1 MARPGG
7 DVVSKLQAELLRL
20 SAANPFQVLGIPA
33 FADGDVVRA
42 AYLGATKRCHPTL
55 FALHGPDA
63 RELSNEIFLIIRRA
77 YTELANDE
85 QRRFWRERIATT
97 AAVTAAAPKPP
108 APRRNPTPPPPA
120 TPPAAAKP
128 EPPRRTAAPAAPA
141 RPPAP
146 AASPKRDVT
155 SLLEQVRTRPQR
167 IEDALFHLKKGRFR
181 QAREA
186 LHAVAAEDPQN
197 KRVRTFLHLSWGLEH
212 RATGNFDEATRELER
227 ALTIDP
233 TCAEAEKALREV
245 RDKTKKGIF
254 SKIFGR
260 E

>member
-20 SAANPFQVLGIPA
+20 SAANPFQVLGIPP

-42 AYLGATKRCHPTL
+42 AYLGAAKRCHPTL
-55 FALHGPDA
+55 FTLHGPDA
-63 RELSNEIFLIIRRA
+63 RELSNEIFLVIRRA
-77 YTELANDE
+77 YSDLANDE
-85 QRRFWRERIATT
+85 QRRFWRERIATA

-120 TPPAAAKP
+120 TPTAAAKP
-128 EPPRRTAAPAAPA
+128 ESPRRPAAPA

-146 AASPKRDVT
+146 APPPQRAVT

-186 LHAVAAEDPQN
+186 LHTVAAEDPQN
-197 KRVRTFLHLSWGLEH
+197 KRVRTFLHLAWGLEH
-212 RATGNFDEATRELER
+212 RQTGNLDEAVRELER

-245 RDKTKKGIF
+245 REKSKKGIF

>member
-20 SAANPFQVLGIPA
+20 SAANPFQVLGIPP

-42 AYLGATKRCHPTL
+42 AYLGAAKRCHPTL
-55 FALHGPDA
+55 FTLHGPDA
-63 RELSNEIFLIIRRA
+63 RELSNEIFLVIRRA

-85 QRRFWRERIATT
+85 QRRFWRERIATA
-97 AAVTAAAPKPP
+97 AAVTAAAPKPA
-108 APRRNPTPPPPA
+108 APKRNPTPPPPA
-120 TPPAAAKP
+120 TPPAAGKP
-128 EPPRRTAAPAAPA
+128 EPPRRPA
-141 RPPAP
+141 PPATP
-146 AASPKRDVT
+146 PPKRDVA

-212 RATGNFDEATRELER
+212 RETGNIDEAVRELER

-233 TCAEAEKALREV
+233 ACAEAEKALREV
-245 RDKTKKGIF
+245 RDKSKKGIF